1 MKSEPSAA
9 SASQPLP
16 KGPNCWECR
25 HLAITWDVR
34 MPYGCKLMGFR
45 SKVVPSVEVLRTDG
59 RFCGGFS
66 PKPAKPVPA
75 TKAQKPSKKPV
86 GNSSQRR
93 ETDPRGPIRHI
104 NLIT

>member
-1 MKSEPSAA
+1 
-9 SASQPLP
+9 
-16 KGPNCWECR
+16 
-25 HLAITWDVR
+25 

-45 SKVVPSVEVLRTDG
+45 SKVLPSLEVLRTDG

-66 PKPAKPVPA
+66 PKSTKQAKVNQTP
-75 TKAQKPSKKPV
+75 KAAREPV

-93 ETDPRGPIRHI
+93 ENDPRRPVYHI

>member
-1 MKSEPSAA
+1 MAV
-9 SASQPLP
+9 
-16 KGPNCWECR
+16 
-25 HLAITWDVR
+25 TWDVR

-45 SKVVPSVEVLRTDG
+45 SKVVPSLEVLRTDG

-66 PKPAKPVPA
+66 PKL
-75 TKAQKPSKKPV
+75 TKLEAQKASKKPV

-93 ETDPRGPIRHI
+93 ETDPRRPITHI

>member
-1 MKSEPSAA
+1 MKAE
-9 SASQPLP
+9 

-25 HLAITWDVR
+25 YMAITWDVR

-45 SKVVPSVEVLRTDG
+45 SKVVPSLEVLRTDG

-66 PKPAKPVPA
+66 PKPSKPD
-75 TKAQKPSKKPV
+75 AQKASKEPV

-93 ETDPRGPIRHI
+93 ETDPRRPITHI

>member
-1 MKSEPSAA
+1 MTATSPT
-9 SASQPLP
+9 PLP

-25 HLAITWDVR
+25 YMAITWDLR

-45 SKVVPSVEVLRTDG
+45 SKVTPSLEVLRTDG

-66 PKPAKPVPA
+66 PKPAKPL
-75 TKAQKPSKKPV
+75 TQKASKKPV

-93 ETDPRGPIRHI
+93 ETDPRRPIYHI

>member
-1 MKSEPSAA
+1 MNSQGAAPPS
-9 SASQPLP
+9 SPLP

-25 HLAITWDVR
+25 YMAITWDVR
-34 MPYGCKLMGFR
+34 LPYGCKLMGFR
-45 SKVVPSVEVLRTDG
+45 SKVVPSLEVLRTDG

-66 PKPAKPVPA
+66 PKLPK
-75 TKAQKPSKKPV
+75 TDAQKVSKKPV

-93 ETDPRGPIRHI
+93 ETDLRRPITHI

>member
-1 MKSEPSAA
+1 
-9 SASQPLP
+9 
-16 KGPNCWECR
+16 
-25 HLAITWDVR
+25 LAITWDLR

-45 SKVVPSVEVLRTDG
+45 SKVIPSLEVLRTDG

-66 PKPAKPVPA
+66 PKPAKPTP
-75 TKAQKPSKKPV
+75 QKVTKKPV

-93 ETDPRGPIRHI
+93 ETDPRRPIYHI

>member
-1 MKSEPSAA
+1 M
-9 SASQPLP
+9 
-16 KGPNCWECR
+16 
-25 HLAITWDVR
+25 AITWDVR

-45 SKVVPSVEVLRTDG
+45 SKVVPSLEVLRTDG

-66 PKPAKPVPA
+66 PKPSKPD
-75 TKAQKPSKKPV
+75 AQKASKEPV

-93 ETDPRGPIRHI
+93 ETDPRRPITHI

>member
-1 MKSEPSAA
+1 M
-9 SASQPLP
+9 
-16 KGPNCWECR
+16 
-25 HLAITWDVR
+25 AITWDVR

-45 SKVVPSVEVLRTDG
+45 SKVVPSLEVLRTDG

-66 PKPAKPVPA
+66 PKPAKA
-75 TKAQKPSKKPV
+75 DAQKASQKPV

-93 ETDPRGPIRHI
+93 ETATGRLITHI

>member
-1 MKSEPSAA
+1 MAV
-9 SASQPLP
+9 
-16 KGPNCWECR
+16 
-25 HLAITWDVR
+25 TWDVR

-45 SKVVPSVEVLRTDG
+45 SKVVPSLEVLRTDG

-66 PKPAKPVPA
+66 PKQPK
-75 TKAQKPSKKPV
+75 TDAQKASKKPV

-93 ETDPRGPIRHI
+93 ETDPRKRVYHI

>member
-1 MKSEPSAA
+1 MAV
-9 SASQPLP
+9 
-16 KGPNCWECR
+16 
-25 HLAITWDVR
+25 TWDVR

-45 SKVVPSVEVLRTDG
+45 SKVVPSLEVLRTDG

-66 PKPAKPVPA
+66 PKLPK
-75 TKAQKPSKKPV
+75 TDAQKASKKPV

-93 ETDPRGPIRHI
+93 ETDLRRPITHI

>member
-1 MKSEPSAA
+1 MKTGQGPA
-9 SASQPLP
+9 PGDR
-16 KGPNCWECR
+16 GPNCFECR
-25 HLAITWDVR
+25 HMAITWDVR

-45 SKVVPSVEVLRTDG
+45 SKVIPSLEVLRTDG

-66 PKPAKPVPA
+66 PKPANSQ
-75 TKAQKPSKKPV
+75 AQKASKKPV

-93 ETDPRGPIRHI
+93 ENDPRRPICHI

>member
-1 MKSEPSAA
+1 MTPE
-9 SASQPLP
+9 

-25 HLAITWDVR
+25 YMAITWDVR

-45 SKVVPSVEVLRTDG
+45 SKVIPSVEVLRTDG

-66 PKPAKPVPA
+66 PKPAKQESA
-75 TKAQKPSKKPV
+75 NKAQKASQKPV

-93 ETDPRGPIRHI
+93 ENDPRGPIQHI

>member
-1 MKSEPSAA
+1 M
-9 SASQPLP
+9 
-16 KGPNCWECR
+16 
-25 HLAITWDVR
+25 AITWDVR

-45 SKVVPSVEVLRTDG
+45 SKVVPSLEVLRTDG

-66 PKPAKPVPA
+66 PKPPR
-75 TKAQKPSKKPV
+75 TDTQKVSKKPV

-93 ETDPRGPIRHI
+93 ETDPRRPITHI

>member
-1 MKSEPSAA
+1 MKTDQGPAPGER
-9 SASQPLP
+9 
-16 KGPNCWECR
+16 GPNCFECR
-25 HLAITWDVR
+25 HMAITWDVR

-45 SKVVPSVEVLRTDG
+45 SKVVPSLEVLRTDG

-66 PKPAKPVPA
+66 PKPPKPAKA
-75 TKAQKPSKKPV
+75 DAQKVTKKPV

-93 ETDPRGPIRHI
+93 ETDPRRPITHI

>member
-1 MKSEPSAA
+1 MNADQGPAPS
-9 SASQPLP
+9 SPPLP

-25 HLAITWDVR
+25 YLAITWDVR

-45 SKVVPSVEVLRTDG
+45 SKVIPSLEVLRTDG

-66 PKPAKPVPA
+66 PKPAKPEA
-75 TKAQKPSKKPV
+75 KKQTKKPV
-86 GNSSQRR
+86 GMSSNSQK
-93 ETDPRGPIRHI
+93 TDPRRPIYHI